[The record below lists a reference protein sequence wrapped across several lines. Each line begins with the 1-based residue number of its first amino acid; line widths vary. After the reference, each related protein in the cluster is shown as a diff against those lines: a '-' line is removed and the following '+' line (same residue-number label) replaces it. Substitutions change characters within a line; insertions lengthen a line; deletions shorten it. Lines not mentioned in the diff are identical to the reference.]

1 MTKKNKSVEKAL
13 DILEELANGK
23 DAISLTELSQR
34 LSYPLSTTYRLLNT
48 LVDKNYVYKNK
59 NLYKIGPGVLR
70 LQALS
75 QQNFQLEQLAWPFLA
90 ELEERTE
97 LTTNL
102 AIKDGLE
109 MFIIKIINGSKN
121 LVVNNNL
128 GMSVP
133 LHASALGKCL
143 LAFSPMNEQQTFLD
157 HLKLKRYTPK
167 TITDLTYLIQELE
180 VTKKRGY
187 SVDDEEFVTGIRCIG
202 APILNA
208 DNRVIAAISVSG
220 LASQVNDK
228 TMENYAEATV
238 YTGKK
243 ISSVMMSV
251 HIVGHS

>member
-1 MTKKNKSVEKAL
+1 MAKMNKSVEKAL
-13 DILEELANGK
+13 NILEELAGG

-34 LSYPLSTTYRLLNT
+34 LSYPPSTAYRLLNT

-59 NLYKIGPGVLR
+59 NLYRIGPGVLR

-75 QQNFQLEQLAWPFLA
+75 RQNLQLEQLVWPFLV
-90 ELEERTE
+90 ELEKQTE

-121 LVVNNNL
+121 LVVNHNL

-143 LAFSPMNEQQTFLD
+143 LAFSPTDEQWMFLN
-157 HLKLKRYTPK
+157 HLELKKYTPR
-167 TITDLTYLIQELE
+167 TITDLTHLTQELE
-180 VTKKRGY
+180 VTKQRGY

-202 APILNA
+202 VPLLDA
-208 DNRVIAAISVSG
+208 DNRVIAAMSISG
-220 LASQVNDK
+220 LTSQVNDATLGNYVK
-228 TMENYAEATV
+228 TAMSIGRKVSSLILLSHNAEYA
-238 YTGKK
+238 
-243 ISSVMMSV
+243 
-251 HIVGHS
+251 